1 VEKNV
6 ENRLRFDDAT
16 AMSLVALFWDTLY
29 ILRVDMNI
37 RVLNALTLFLSDSKM
52 FVFIILLYVPV
63 LLALCHK

>member
-1 VEKNV
+1 MEKNV